1 MKRLVSSLIY
11 LLSSILLLFFIVIF
25 ITENSNLIPKLY
37 KKDIISSIEKKTSLE
52 YSFENLSIKW
62 DGLNPSLIFDEI
74 SLHNKTMKSHY
85 LDSKKLILR
94 INFFKSVSKLKI
106 MPEEIDLVESNIDL
120 IYNQK
125 GIFIEDH
132 NLLGDADNNEGD
144 FEDIKLR
151 VTNSK
156 ITIND
161 KINFNNHEL
170 LNMNMV
176 ILKQKSEIKVF
187 TTFNHQS
194 SKEIIHLASYLSF
207 DNNNINGKV
216 YSQGINVS
224 LDNPITLYKKLD
236 ITADNVNY
244 IFWANVVN
252 NKFVDVQANI
262 NISES
267 IISNNLT
274 KDRIT
279 LNNISTKTFFRTESG
294 VSKLSFDNLSFITA
308 NSKYKDNSLRI
319 AMNNSAL
326 SNILINELNINDV
339 KNSLRLLAFP
349 TRTMALGSLDH
360 IDNGVLSDILLLN
373 LDNKK
378 SFKYKIRFG
387 RIGLQNK
394 GLKISNV
401 SGMLKGDRQIGY
413 LDLNSKD
420 VGLMYRDDKYYAND
434 INGRVYFKYIDN
446 RFLLSSKKI
455 KVDDIHDASISGTL
469 SDKKTNFKIVVNG
482 KVDNVLSDLPASL
495 NLGKL
500 IKTTKIRSNYK
511 IDYRIFKTDK
521 KSYAYGAISLSNL
534 IAKNESSDISFNTK
548 KIRINFFDLYLQS
561 YASKVF
567 LNNNE
572 FSFFIDTDISNG
584 TPRYIANSNG
594 VLTDRF
600 IKSFVDHKIVNS
612 FKGEALAD
620 IQLVYE
626 TGSKKTYIKLN
637 SDLQGFSFN
646 LISPFKKDI
655 ESTKNFEL
663 SYQIEENQRNALDM
677 KYDIYKMQLFGSED
691 SLFAVIE
698 SPYLSGTLVLPEKI
712 TINNRLTARLKY
724 FDLNKFQ
731 GIADPSEYPYL
742 EMDMKRVKIN
752 KHYFDDFKIK
762 TSPIEKGMVIDELNF
777 SNKHL
782 TMTGNGKWLNA
793 DGGQITL
800 FDARFT
806 SDNFGK
812 SLETLGY
819 KDLIKEGKLSSQ
831 LIGQWK
837 GSPDYFSLNN
847 FDGKII
853 INLKNGEFLQVSKQ
867 SRAIGQLLGLFS
879 ISSLQKRLSLDF
891 SDFFSSGLSFDD
903 MNGEF
908 VFLSSKA
915 NANDLNLKGS
925 FGEMRVNGTS
935 DLKNKP
941 HDQKLA
947 YIPDLSSMSLISGTL
962 LGGPVGA
969 LASIFYDK
977 FLEQVGID
985 TNQLAAVEYSVKG
998 PWDDPEIKVIES
1010 FKPIAN

>member
-11 LLSSILLLFFIVIF
+11 LLSSILLLSFIVIF
-25 ITENSNLIPKLY
+25 LTENSNLIPKLY
-37 KKDIISSIEKKTSLE
+37 KKDIISSIEKRTSLE
-52 YSFENLSIKW
+52 YRFENLSIKW
-62 DGLNPSLIFDEI
+62 DGLNPSLIFEDI
-74 SLHNKTMKSHY
+74 SLHNKTMENHY
-85 LDSKKLILR
+85 LDSKKMILR
-94 INFFKSVSKLKI
+94 INFLKSISKLKI
-106 MPEEIDLVESNIDL
+106 IPEEIDLVESNIDL

-125 GIFIEDH
+125 GIFIKDY
-132 NLLGDADNNEGD
+132 NLLGDANTNEED

-161 KINFNNHEL
+161 KVNSDNHEL

-224 LDNPITLYKKLD
+224 LDKPITLYKKLGFS
-236 ITADNVNY
+236 ADNVDY
-244 IFWANVVN
+244 IFWANIVD
-252 NKFVDVQANI
+252 NKFVDVQASI

-267 IISNNLT
+267 IIFNNLT
-274 KDRIT
+274 KDRLT
-279 LNNISTKTFFRTESG
+279 LNNVSAKTFFKSESG
-294 VSKLSFDNLSFITA
+294 ASKLSFDNLSFITA

-319 AMNNSAL
+319 AMNNGTL
-326 SNILINELNINDV
+326 SNISINELNINDV

-349 TRTMALGSLDH
+349 TRTMALGSLDL
-360 IDNGVLSDILLLN
+360 IDNGNLSDILLLN
-373 LDNKK
+373 LDRKK
-378 SFKYKIRFG
+378 SFKYKLSFRQ
-387 RIGLQNK
+387 IGLQNK

-401 SGMLKGDRQIGY
+401 SGMLKGDHQIGY
-413 LDLNSKD
+413 LDLDSKD
-420 VGLMYRDDKYYAND
+420 VGLIYRNDKYYAND
-434 INGRVYFKYIDN
+434 INGKVYFKYIDN
-446 RFLLSSKKI
+446 KFLLSSKKI
-455 KVDDIHDASISGTL
+455 KVDDVHDASISGTF
-469 SDKKTNFKIVVNG
+469 SDKQTNFKIDING

-495 NLGKL
+495 NLDKL
-500 IKTTKIRSNYK
+500 IKTTKVRSNYK

-521 KSYAYGAISLSNL
+521 KTYTYGAISLSNL

-572 FSFFIDTDISNG
+572 FSFSIDTDITNG
-584 TPRYIANSNG
+584 TPKYIANSNG

-612 FKGEALAD
+612 FKGAALAD
-620 IQLVYE
+620 IQLIHE
-626 TGSKKTYIKLN
+626 TKNKKTYIKLN

-663 SYQIEENQRNALDM
+663 SYQIQENQRNALNI
-677 KYDIYKMQLFGSED
+677 KYDMYKMQLSGSED
-691 SLFAVIE
+691 SLFAVID
-698 SPYLSGTLVLPEKI
+698 SPYLSGTLMLPDKI

-742 EMDMKRVKIN
+742 EMDMKKVKIN

-762 TSPIEKGMVIDELNF
+762 TSPTEKGMVIDELNF

-793 DGGQITL
+793 DDGQITL
-800 FDARFT
+800 FDAKFS

-812 SLETLGY
+812 SLATLGY

-831 LIGQWK
+831 LIGQWR
-837 GSPDYFSLNN
+837 GSPDYFSLND
-847 FDGKII
+847 FDGKIT
-853 INLKNGEFLQVSKQ
+853 INLENGEFLQVSKQ

-891 SDFFSSGLSFDD
+891 SDFFSSGLSFDN

-935 DLKNKP
+935 DLKNKT
-941 HDQKLA
+941 HDQKLT

-985 TNQLAAVEYSVKG
+985 TNQLAAVEYSIKG
-998 PWDDPEIKVIES
+998 SWDDPEIKVIES

>member
-11 LLSSILLLFFIVIF
+11 LLSSILLLSFIVIF
-25 ITENSNLIPKLY
+25 LTENSNLIPKLY
-37 KKDIISSIEKKTSLE
+37 KKDIISSIEKRTSLE
-52 YSFENLSIKW
+52 YRFENLSIKW
-62 DGLNPSLIFDEI
+62 DGLNPSLIFEDI
-74 SLHNKTMKSHY
+74 SLHNKTMENHY
-85 LDSKKLILR
+85 LDSKKMILR
-94 INFFKSVSKLKI
+94 INFLKSISKLKI
-106 MPEEIDLVESNIDL
+106 IPEEIDLVESNIDL

-125 GIFIEDH
+125 GIFIKDY
-132 NLLGDADNNEGD
+132 NLLGDANTNEED

-161 KINFNNHEL
+161 KVNSDNHEL

-216 YSQGINVS
+216 YSQGINIS
-224 LDNPITLYKKLD
+224 LDKPITLYKKLGFS
-236 ITADNVNY
+236 ADNVDY
-244 IFWANVVN
+244 IFWANIVD
-252 NKFVDVQANI
+252 NKFVDVQASI

-267 IISNNLT
+267 IIFNNLT
-274 KDRIT
+274 KDRLT
-279 LNNISTKTFFRTESG
+279 LNNVSAKTFFKSESG

-308 NSKYKDNSLRI
+308 NSKYQDNSLRI
-319 AMNNSAL
+319 AMNNGTL
-326 SNILINELNINDV
+326 SNISINELNINDV

-349 TRTMALGSLDH
+349 TRTMPLGSLDL
-360 IDNGVLSDILLLN
+360 IDNGNLSDILLLN
-373 LDNKK
+373 LDRKK
-378 SFKYKIRFG
+378 SFKYKLSFRQ
-387 RIGLQNK
+387 IGLQNK

-401 SGMLKGDRQIGY
+401 SGMLKGDHQIGY
-413 LDLNSKD
+413 LDLDSKD
-420 VGLMYRDDKYYAND
+420 VGLIYRNDKYYAND
-434 INGRVYFKYIDN
+434 VNGKVYFKYIDN
-446 RFLLSSKKI
+446 KFLLSSKKI
-455 KVDDIHDASISGTL
+455 KVDDVHDASISGTF
-469 SDKKTNFKIVVNG
+469 SDKQTNFKIDING

-495 NLGKL
+495 NLDKL
-500 IKTTKIRSNYK
+500 IKTTKVRSNYK

-521 KSYAYGAISLSNL
+521 KTYTYGAISLSNL

-572 FSFFIDTDISNG
+572 FSFSIDTDITNG
-584 TPRYIANSNG
+584 TPKYIANSNG

-612 FKGEALAD
+612 FKGAALAD
-620 IQLVYE
+620 IQLIHE
-626 TGSKKTYIKLN
+626 TKNKKTYIKLN

-663 SYQIEENQRNALDM
+663 SYQIQENQRNALNI
-677 KYDIYKMQLFGSED
+677 KYDMYKMQLSGSED
-691 SLFAVIE
+691 SLFAVID
-698 SPYLSGTLVLPEKI
+698 SPYLSGTLMLPDKI

-742 EMDMKRVKIN
+742 EMDMKKVKIN

-762 TSPIEKGMVIDELNF
+762 TSPTEKGMVIDELNF

-793 DGGQITL
+793 DDGQITL
-800 FDARFT
+800 FDAKFS

-812 SLETLGY
+812 SLATLGY

-831 LIGQWK
+831 LIGQWR
-837 GSPDYFSLNN
+837 GSPDYFSLND
-847 FDGKII
+847 FDGKIT
-853 INLKNGEFLQVSKQ
+853 INLENGEFLQVSKQ

-891 SDFFSSGLSFDD
+891 SDFFSSGLSFDN

-935 DLKNKP
+935 DLKNKT
-941 HDQKLA
+941 HDQKLT

-985 TNQLAAVEYSVKG
+985 TNQLAAVEYSIKG
-998 PWDDPEIKVIES
+998 SWDDPEIKVIES